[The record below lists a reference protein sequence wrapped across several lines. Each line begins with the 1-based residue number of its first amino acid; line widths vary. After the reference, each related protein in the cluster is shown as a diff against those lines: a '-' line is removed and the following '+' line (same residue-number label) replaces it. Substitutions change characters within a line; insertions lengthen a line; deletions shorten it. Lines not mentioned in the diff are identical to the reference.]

1 MPRSPVETPLEK
13 SPFVEAFLPR
23 QIPAFSP
30 LLGKADHRR
39 ASALSLGQEARQR
52 CSRRNSVSLST
63 RKRFALK
70 RHV

>member
-13 SPFVEAFLPR
+13 SPFSEAFLPR
-23 QIPAFSP
+23 QISAFCPSV
-30 LLGKADHRR
+30 GKADHRR
-39 ASALSLGQEARQR
+39 ASALSLGREVRQR
-52 CSRRNSVSLST
+52 CSRQNSVSLST

>member
-30 LLGKADHRR
+30 LLEKADHRR
-39 ASALSLGQEARQR
+39 VSALSLG
-52 CSRRNSVSLST
+52 
-63 RKRFALK
+63 
-70 RHV
+70 